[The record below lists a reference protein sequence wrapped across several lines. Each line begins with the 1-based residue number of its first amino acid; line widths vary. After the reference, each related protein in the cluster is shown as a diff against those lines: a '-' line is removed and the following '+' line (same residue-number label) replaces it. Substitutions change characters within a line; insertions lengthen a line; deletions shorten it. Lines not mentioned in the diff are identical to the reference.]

1 MMKRVIHK
9 IKLIINSIGM
19 IYPRILCKLEY
30 SSQKF
35 SQLNERPIEFGFV
48 FKQITKIWP
57 KTVLDVGTGKTALP
71 YMMRNCGLLVTAVDN
86 IKDYWEYGMVNRHYH
101 VINDDIKNTK
111 LNEKFDVITCI
122 SVLEH
127 IDDHRA
133 AMRSMSDLLN
143 PGGHLILTCPYTD
156 NEYSPNVYDIKESSV
171 KEKISF
177 VTQSFSSNE
186 RDSWLQDSELDL
198 VCDEYWQFFEGQF
211 WTCGEMLSKP
221 KLVSKNEKHQI
232 CCMLFKKKD
241 D

>member
-1 MMKRVIHK
+1 MKKLIHK

-19 IYPRILCKLEY
+19 LYPRILCKFEY
-30 SSQKF
+30 DNQTF
-35 SQLNERPIEFGFV
+35 SHLNERPIEFSFV
-48 FKQITKIWP
+48 FRQITKIWP

-71 YMMRNCGLLVTAVDN
+71 YMMRNCGSLVTAVDN

-111 LNEKFDVITCI
+111 LNTKFDVITCI

-133 AMRSMSDLLN
+133 AMRSMSNLLN

-156 NEYSPNVYDIKESSV
+156 DEYNPNVYDMKESNV
-171 KEKISF
+171 KEKTSF

-186 RDSWLQDSELDL
+186 RDNWLQDGELDL

-221 KLVSKNEKHQI
+221 NLVSKNEKHQI
-232 CCMLFKKKD
+232 CCMLFKKKEE
-241 D
+241 